1 MKRASIITWSI
12 VGGVVVVGGI
22 VTAVAFAASDGGP
35 DAPPS
40 VSPTTSAA
48 ASPSSTPDSTPSA
61 SAEPSADPS
70 EADPS
75 EPAPGSSAE
84 PTPAAPVG
92 PGQQT
97 TEVPAAPAPGT
108 TPVSAT
114 PFVTFDQWT
123 AASSTLTVGATVP
136 EVVEQGGVCTLT
148 VSKGATTVSGS
159 FTALPSASSTDC
171 GSMALSSPSF
181 SAGTW
186 TVSVAYAS
194 PTAAG
199 TLSDYEVTIP

>member
-12 VGGVVVVGGI
+12 VGGVVVVGGV

-48 ASPSSTPDSTPSA
+48 ASPSSTPSATPSA
-61 SAEPSADPS
+61 SAEPSTDA
-70 EADPS
+70 S
-75 EPAPGSSAE
+75 EPGPGTSAP
-84 PTPAAPVG
+84 PTTAAPVG
-92 PGQQT
+92 PGQPT
-97 TEVPAAPAPGT
+97 TDAPAAPEPGT
-108 TPVSAT
+108 TPVAVT

-123 AASSTLTVGATVP
+123 AAGSTLTVGATVP

-148 VSKGATTVSGS
+148 ATRGTATVSGS

>member
-22 VTAVAFAASDGGP
+22 VTAVAVAASDGGP
-35 DAPPS
+35 DAQPS
-40 VSPTTSAA
+40 VSPTASADA
-48 ASPSSTPDSTPSA
+48 TPSTTPSPTVEP
-61 SAEPSADPS
+61 SAEPSDPADDGS
-70 EADPS
+70 AA
-75 EPAPGSSAE
+75 PAPSPS
-84 PTPAAPVG
+84 PTSAAPVG

-97 TEVPAAPAPGT
+97 TQVPAPPAAGT
-108 TPVSAT
+108 TPVSVT
-114 PFVTFDQWT
+114 PFVTFDQWS
-123 AASSTLTVGATVP
+123 AADGTLTVGATVP

-148 VSKGATTVSGS
+148 ATMGTASVSGS

-181 SAGTW
+181 TAGTW

>member
-1 MKRASIITWSI
+1 MNRASIVTWSVI
-12 VGGVVVVGGI
+12 GGVVVVGGI
-22 VTAVAFAASDGGP
+22 VTAVAFANSDGGP

-40 VSPTTSAA
+40 VSPTTSAS
-48 ASPSSTPDSTPSA
+48 ASPSSTPSATPSA
-61 SAEPSADPS
+61 TAEPGAH
-70 EADPS
+70 PS
-75 EPAPGSSAE
+75 EPASGASAT

-92 PGQQT
+92 PGQQI

-123 AASSTLTVGATVP
+123 AGTSTLTVGATVP

-148 VSKGATTVSGS
+148 ATRGTATVSGS

-171 GSMALSSPSF
+171 GSMALASPSF
-181 SAGTW
+181 TAGTW

>member
-22 VTAVAFAASDGGP
+22 VAAVAVAASDGGP

-40 VSPTTSAA
+40 VSPTTSATPTA
-48 ASPSSTPDSTPSA
+48 SSTPAATPSA
-61 SAEPSADPS
+61 SAEPGT
-70 EADPS
+70 DPS
-75 EPAPGSSAE
+75 EPDSGPSAE
-84 PTPAAPVG
+84 PTPAVPVG

-108 TPVSAT
+108 TPVSVT

-123 AASSTLTVGATVP
+123 AESSTLTVGATVP

-148 VSKGATTVSGS
+148 ATRGAATVSGS

>member
-1 MKRASIITWSI
+1 MNRASIVTWSVI
-12 VGGVVVVGGI
+12 GGVVVVGGI
-22 VTAVAFAASDGGP
+22 VTAVAFATAGGGADAS
-35 DAPPS
+35 PS
-40 VSPTTSAA
+40 VSPTASAG
-48 ASPSSTPDSTPSA
+48 ASPTRTPSPTSSA
-61 SAEPSADPS
+61 TAEPG
-70 EADPS
+70 ADPS
-75 EPAPGSSAE
+75 EPASGASAT
-84 PTPAAPVG
+84 PTPAVPVG

-108 TPVSAT
+108 TPVSVT

-123 AASSTLTVGATVP
+123 AGTSTLTIGATVP
-136 EVVEQGGVCTLT
+136 EVVEQGGVCTVT
-148 VSKGATTVSGS
+148 ATRGAATVSGS

-181 SAGTW
+181 TAGTW